1 MNDPSFEYDVEME
14 FTAFDWQKTS
24 ASATVVGK
32 GEVRCTEALGNIQKI
47 VVNASQRQ
55 YNSNYYELSVRL
67 SKDGVTYDY
76 PNTMD
81 FTYTGSNPNYV
92 STINVVDEGVQYFT
106 MKTLWGTL
114 SIYSFEV
121 YFECE

>member
-1 MNDPSFEYDVEME
+1 ML
-14 FTAFDWQKTS
+14 
-24 ASATVVGK
+24 ASV
-32 GEVRCTEALGNIQKI
+32 
-47 VVNASQRQ
+47 
-55 YNSNYYELSVRL
+55 NSNYYELSVRL